1 MESAPIAIKF
11 KQVMKED
18 KNTKCVSQFYY
29 LLFIKSSNLMTT
41 YCMSLHL
48 KFFFFFTAHN
58 ISQLQLKNSS
68 EENMRGKV
76 GHVLSEEEVP
86 ESFILK
92 IIIRYSI
99 QNPKKSHFY
108 LKIK

>member
-1 MESAPIAIKF
+1 MNKIEIGYLMESVPIAIKF

-18 KNTKCVSQFYY
+18 KNTKCVSQFNY

-76 GHVLSEEEVP
+76 GHVLSEERFLRV
-86 ESFILK
+86 SF
-92 IIIRYSI
+92 
-99 QNPKKSHFY
+99 
-108 LKIK
+108 

>member
-1 MESAPIAIKF
+1 MNRIEIGYLMESAPIAIKF

-48 KFFFFFTAHN
+48 KFFSFFFLFF
-58 ISQLQLKNSS
+58 LQPIIFLNYNS
-68 EENMRGKV
+68 
-76 GHVLSEEEVP
+76 
-86 ESFILK
+86 K
-92 IIIRYSI
+92 IVA
-99 QNPKKSHFY
+99 KK
-108 LKIK
+108 I

>member
-1 MESAPIAIKF
+1 MNRIEIGYVMEKAPIAIKF

-48 KFFFFFTAHN
+48 KFFSFFSFF
-58 ISQLQLKNSS
+58 LQPIIFLNYNS
-68 EENMRGKV
+68 
-76 GHVLSEEEVP
+76 
-86 ESFILK
+86 K
-92 IIIRYSI
+92 IVA
-99 QNPKKSHFY
+99 KK
-108 LKIK
+108 I